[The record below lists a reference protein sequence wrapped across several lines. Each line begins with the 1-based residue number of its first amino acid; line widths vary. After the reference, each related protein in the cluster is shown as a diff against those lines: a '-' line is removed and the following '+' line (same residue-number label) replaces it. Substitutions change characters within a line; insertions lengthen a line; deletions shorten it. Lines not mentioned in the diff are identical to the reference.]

1 MEEDLQSGGLYDMF
15 KARAEQLGVDAD
27 DSAIKALVETFER
40 TSASILSRAVSH
52 LRPPRALTAMET
64 ATMPQGT
71 FVM

>member
-1 MEEDLQSGGLYDMF
+1 MQSGGLYDMF